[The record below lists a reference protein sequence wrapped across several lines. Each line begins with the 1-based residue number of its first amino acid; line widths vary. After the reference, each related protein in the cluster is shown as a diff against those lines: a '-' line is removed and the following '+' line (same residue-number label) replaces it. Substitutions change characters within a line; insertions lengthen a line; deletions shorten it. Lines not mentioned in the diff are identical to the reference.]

1 MSLTLR
7 PVTWENFSA
16 VIALTVTPA
25 QAEFVAPNVRSI
37 AEAYLEPTWTSL
49 AIYAGDNLVGFA
61 MFGRDGETGHWWI
74 MRYMID
80 AQHQGR
86 GYGTAALR
94 VLIDL
99 MVERHNCGEIFLDYS
114 PATTSP
120 SGSTRGLDSRRP
132 VRLRRARSW
141 LGSISSTGTEYSI
154 VSIEYA
160 RSPRPDCGNHEWR
173 P

>member
-37 AEAYLEPTWTSL
+37 AEAHLEPTWTPL

-114 PATTSP
+114 PGNDIAE
-120 SGSTRGLDSRRP
+120 
-132 VRLRRARSW
+132 RL
-141 LGSISSTGTEYSI
+141 
-154 VSIEYA
+154 YA
-160 RSPRPDCGNHEWR
+160 RVGFAPTGETEEGEIMARLDLVNR
-173 P
+173 D